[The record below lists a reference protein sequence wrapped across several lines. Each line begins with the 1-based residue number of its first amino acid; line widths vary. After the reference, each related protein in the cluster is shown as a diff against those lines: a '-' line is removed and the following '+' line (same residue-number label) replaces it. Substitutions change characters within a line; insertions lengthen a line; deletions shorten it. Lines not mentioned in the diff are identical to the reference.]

1 MRFKGRVHAHNVIL
15 LVTSTMSLYQWLKPV
30 LNGNDATS
38 SANKEV
44 LKELNR
50 SESEGKVAKRKRGM
64 YNHYDDE
71 VKAKVAKY
79 ENGNK
84 AAVVK
89 FSEKLGHLN
98 CQGKLSEKF
107 EICLP

>member
-15 LVTSTMSLYQWLKPV
+15 LVTSTLPLYQWLKPV
-30 LNGNDATS
+30 PHSFVLSDDDATS

-44 LKELNR
+44 LKESNR
-50 SESEGKVAKRKRGM
+50 SESEGKVVKRKRGM
-64 YNHYDDE
+64 YSHYDDV
-71 VKAKVAKY
+71 VKAKYAC

-107 EICLP
+107 